1 MFVLIFPAAV
11 LAMGGSFQRSYGEL
25 LALSVG
31 SFVAFGAGSVPSGW
45 LGDKW
50 SRRNM
55 LAVFFFGI
63 GAATIL
69 VGLSTNIVMLAVSL
83 TLIGLFASIY
93 HPVGGSLLASHTTRL
108 GRHLG
113 LTGVWGT
120 IGLPFSALITAGDTQ
135 YPLCSFAL

>member
-45 LGDKW
+45 PGDKW

-69 VGLSTNIVMLAVSL
+69 VGLSTNILMLAVSL

-93 HPVGGSLLASHTTRL
+93 HPVGGALLARHPTQT
-108 GRHLG
+108 GRALY
-113 LTGVWGT
+113 LTGRVGQPGT
-120 IGLPFSALITAGDTQ
+120 
-135 YPLCSFAL
+135 

>member
-45 LGDKW
+45 RGDKS

-55 LAVFFFGI
+55 MAVFFFVI
-63 GAATIL
+63 AAAPIL
-69 VGLSTNIVMLAVSL
+69 VAPSTRVVMMAVSL

-93 HPVGGSLLASHTTRL
+93 HPVGGALLASHTTRPRPHPGLHAIRRPPL
-108 GRHLG
+108 GEEVG
-113 LTGVWGT
+113 MYV
-120 IGLPFSALITAGDTQ
+120 
-135 YPLCSFAL
+135 